1 MAQINLP
8 TTLGALR
15 GLINSAHL
23 AKRTFGA
30 SAAPQG
36 TDNAAQGYE
45 VGSEWF
51 FGAQKYR
58 LASFTDSTANWILEA
73 ATGAQGPRGD
83 TGPQGDTGPAGPTG
97 PVGMNWRGA
106 YAAGTA
112 YAIRDAVS
120 YDGGSYIAIA
130 ATTGNAPTNGTFW
143 NPVALG
149 GGGSG
154 TVPADVPR
162 VQSYPTGA
170 LATPFIQP
178 SILRFDASDL
188 PVPVG
193 HQSVLDARHF
203 GVSIRSF
210 GDADMTDAAATA
222 NLAALNTARD
232 WSAATSGFILM
243 PGGRLDIFGTFLLHP
258 GAGIGGIGEHH
269 GMLRQRQVARALN
282 ETYANVIGVDPTL
295 RGGWNTVQNMTINGG
310 WDGLRDFEGQ
320 STGSAWDFDRALKLG
335 AGIEYSTRGATE
347 TSLGNGAN
355 GGPIRPGGGSDSQ
368 TRFMN
373 LKIENCAGDGLRM
386 FGRGEIRVNG
396 LWTERCAR
404 EGLRT
409 AMGDCWYDNI
419 SCGLSGDSGITL
431 LGSASNSR
439 WNNIKTWYTGCGK
452 RSEGIGAGLNMPSA
466 GTFAVI
472 MNNFTTQ
479 DNWGPALALNG
490 NYGIYINAQLDESAG
505 GRPQGDGLG
514 YAGARSHPRAHVR
527 VTGMRQS
534 EFHIGV
540 TGGAR
545 NAAGEFPYLL
555 DLAGSAIEF
564 NKFHFY
570 GALNAQIPQTNPA
583 EFYEMDLTSGT
594 ISSAA
599 PNPVWSRTK
608 NNGVTWVAGFAN
620 ANRYN
625 EVWFESKLM
634 HGHVTLAQLDNPAAD
649 VNHVRYGPTQ
659 VITEFGTPA
668 YKLAAEIG
676 GGWEI
681 MPITRT
687 QAQFNALSVEQRARG
702 NFRVLA

>member
-1 MAQINLP
+1 MEDSEKLIG
-8 TTLGALR
+8 LGMP
-15 GLINSAHL
+15 SQL
-23 AKRTFGA
+23 ADVVMKVIIERMGE
-30 SAAPQG
+30 PGGNG
-36 TDNAAQGYE
+36 T
-45 VGSEWF
+45 VG
-51 FGAQKYR
+51 
-58 LASFTDSTANWILEA
+58 
-73 ATGAQGPRGD
+73 P
-83 TGPQGDTGPAGPTG
+83 TGPQGPAGPQGVQGPIGPQGIQGPEGPQGIQGPAGATGATGPAGP
-97 PVGMNWRGA
+97 VGINWRGA
-106 YAAGTA
+106 YSAGTT

-120 YDGGSYIAIA
+120 FNGSSYYAIA
-130 ATTGNAPTNGTFW
+130 TTTGNAPPNGAFW
-143 NPVALG
+143 NVIAQAGADGTG
-149 GGGSG
+149 GGGSI
-154 TVPADVPR
+154 PADVPR
-162 VQSYPTGA
+162 VQSFPSGA
-170 LATPFIQP
+170 LATPYIVP
-178 SILRFDASDL
+178 SVQTFDTSTV

-193 HQSVLDARHF
+193 HQSVLDARYF
-203 GVSIRSF
+203 GVTVQAF
-210 GDADMTDAAATA
+210 GDAALSDAAAIA
-222 NLAALNTARD
+222 NLTALHTARD
-232 WSAATSGFILM
+232 WAAETSGFILL
-243 PGGRLDIFGTFLLHP
+243 PGGRVDIYGSFLLHP
-258 GAGIGGIGEHH
+258 GVGIGGIGEHH
-269 GMLRQRQVARALN
+269 SMLRQRQVGRALG

-295 RGGWNTVQNMTINGG
+295 RGGWNTVQNMMINGG
-310 WDGLRDFEGQ
+310 WETLRDFEGQ
-320 STGSAWDFDRALKLG
+320 ATGSAWDFDRALKVA

-347 TSLGNGAN
+347 SSLGNGAN
-355 GGPIRPGGGSDSQ
+355 GGPIKPAGGSDSQ
-368 TRFMN
+368 TRFLN

-583 EFYEMDLTSGT
+583 EFYDMDLTSGT
-594 ISSAA
+594 INSVA
-599 PNPVWSRTK
+599 PNPVWTRTK
-608 NNGVTWVAGFAN
+608 NNGVTWVAGLAN

-625 EVWFESKLM
+625 EVWFGSKLM
-634 HGHVTLAQLDNPAAD
+634 YGAVTLAQLDNAAAD
-649 VNHVRYGPTQ
+649 VNNVRYGPTQ

-668 YKLAAEIG
+668 YKKAAEIG
-676 GGWEI
+676 GGWEVV
-681 MPITRT
+681 PITMT
-687 QAQFNALSVEQRARG
+687 QAQYDALTAGQQARG
-702 NFRVLA
+702 KFMITA